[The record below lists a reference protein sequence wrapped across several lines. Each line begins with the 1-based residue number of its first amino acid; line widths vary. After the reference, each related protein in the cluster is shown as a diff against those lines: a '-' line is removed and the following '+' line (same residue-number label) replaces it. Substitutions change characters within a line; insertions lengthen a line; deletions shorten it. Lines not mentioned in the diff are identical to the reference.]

1 MTFFDAVR
9 NALLAGFGV
18 QEKVSEFI
26 NELVR
31 KGELS
36 ESQGAKLVREWSE
49 KADKSTEQ
57 ISKNLS
63 EIVTKTMEKIAVPTR
78 DDLEKLNKKI
88 QTLSARVKK
97 LEGIKTETD
106 PGEKEGSEEE

>member
-26 NELVR
+26 NELVK

-36 ESQGAKLVREWSE
+36 ESQGAKLVREWSD

-57 ISKNLS
+57 FSKSLS
-63 EIVTKTMEKIAVPTR
+63 EIITKTMEKMALPTK
-78 DDLEKLNKKI
+78 DDIEKLTKKV
-88 QTLSARVKK
+88 QALSARVKK
-97 LEGIKTETD
+97 LEGIKGETD
-106 PGEKEGSEEE
+106 PQEETSKED

>member
-1 MTFFDAVR
+1 MAFFDAVR

-26 NELVR
+26 NELVK

-57 ISKNLS
+57 ITKNLS
-63 EIVTKTMEKIAVPTR
+63 EIIAKTMEKIAVPTR

-97 LEGIKTETD
+97 LEGMKVETD